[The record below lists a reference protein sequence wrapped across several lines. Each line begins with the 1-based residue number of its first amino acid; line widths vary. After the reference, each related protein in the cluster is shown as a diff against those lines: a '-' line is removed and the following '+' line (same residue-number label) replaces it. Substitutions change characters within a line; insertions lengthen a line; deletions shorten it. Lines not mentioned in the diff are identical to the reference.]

1 MPVMDKNIKSWSHQP
16 KLQKSLYFLIFHK
29 ARLAFQ
35 EFCLYLQTNQ
45 QRGTAYGKI
54 HQPFYICRL
63 QENLRARDI
72 KATDIRLSEQFAY
85 WREA

>member
-1 MPVMDKNIKSWSHQP
+1 MVASTQIAEEPLFSNFSQS
-16 KLQKSLYFLIFHK
+16 K
-29 ARLAFQ
+29 ACIQ

-54 HQPFYICRL
+54 HQPFYRCRL